1 MCDIYDILYTYIR
14 EEEETIKRRQVTA
27 REGDAALF
35 AHASLHYDAA
45 RLSMGHPTRHSFAV
59 ALLCRNALC
68 SLCTGERIH
77 EDSALDGG
85 QRRVPDIYPYHA
97 NRFSQG
103 REIGSSI
110 ANYANTMDSV
120 ASGREYL
127 V

>member
-1 MCDIYDILYTYIR
+1 MRPFIMMQL
-14 EEEETIKRRQVTA
+14 A
-27 REGDAALF
+27 P
-35 AHASLHYDAA
+35 
-45 RLSMGHPTRHSFAV
+45 RLSIAP
-59 ALLCRNALC
+59 NATQFRGRVTL
-68 SLCTGERIH
+68 SNRTVQSVCTGERIH
-77 EDSALDGG
+77 EDSALDGE